1 MSATLVAASLFQG
14 LLLDVL
20 GPCFASH
27 SLRRLELLKAMPAG
41 GGLDK
46 KPVKPMEQLAA
57 VSYVTMSGSLQL
69 LDMDW
74 NIMEHH
80 GTSWNIMSS
89 CLLGMFTGKV
99 GKKED
104 KEGASQKMSKM
115 QSMCAAWVCVKV
127 HGYSFLG

>member
-74 NIMEHH
+74 NIM
-80 GTSWNIMSS
+80 SS

-104 KEGASQKMSKM
+104 KEGTSQKMSKM
-115 QSMCAAWVCVKV
+115 QSMCAGWVCVKV

>member
-1 MSATLVAASLFQG
+1 MENLSLAEFLTVLQAKGLAGDFCENVCHFGCSFLIPG

-74 NIMEHH
+74 NIMERHCIMEHH
-80 GTSWNIMSS
+80 VMSPWNVYWK
-89 CLLGMFTGKV
+89 GW
-99 GKKED
+99 E
-104 KEGASQKMSKM
+104 ERR
-115 QSMCAAWVCVKV
+115 
-127 HGYSFLG
+127 

>member
-74 NIMEHH
+74 NIMERHCVMEHH
-80 GTSWNIMSS
+80 VMSPWNVYWK
-89 CLLGMFTGKV
+89 GW
-99 GKKED
+99 E
-104 KEGASQKMSKM
+104 ERR
-115 QSMCAAWVCVKV
+115 
-127 HGYSFLG
+127 

>member
-1 MSATLVAASLFQG
+1 
-14 LLLDVL
+14 
-20 GPCFASH
+20 
-27 SLRRLELLKAMPAG
+27 
-41 GGLDK
+41 
-46 KPVKPMEQLAA
+46 MEQLAA

-69 LDMDW
+69 LDMD
-74 NIMEHH
+74 
-80 GTSWNIMSS
+80 WNIMSS

-115 QSMCAAWVCVKV
+115 QSMCAGWVCVKV

>member
-80 GTSWNIMSS
+80 GTSCHHVSLE
-89 CLLGMFTGKV
+89 CLLERLGRKKI
-99 GKKED
+99 KKELV
-104 KEGASQKMSKM
+104 KRCQK
-115 QSMCAAWVCVKV
+115 CRVCVLP
-127 HGYSFLG
+127 GYV